1 MNTHRPVR
9 FPIVAI
15 AFACIVI
22 LSLILL
28 AGALIQ
34 AGDSNPLIGQECTVY
49 TENIFGNSKT
59 TSTKT
64 GTLIYMSE
72 HWVTIAFHPNPDGSR
87 TTVTMPQSVIV
98 RIESTLDP

>member
-15 AFACIVI
+15 AFACIVM

-59 TSTKT
+59 TTTKT
-64 GTLIYMSE
+64 GTLISMSE
-72 HWVTIAFHPNPDGSR
+72 HWVTIEFGPFPDGSR
-87 TTVTMPQSVIV
+87 TTVTMPQSTIV
-98 RIESTLDP
+98 RIESTLAP